1 MVRRVITHCAVYFQA
16 RLPRGW
22 FRRAVRVPF
31 FDGLPDFTLNL
42 FVITSKIGWVTERQN
57 LAIPIAIGCF
67 KGYGLKCPGW

>member
-31 FDGLPDFTLNL
+31 FDGLPDFTLRTYYLQNRL
-42 FVITSKIGWVTERQN
+42 GQN

-67 KGYGLKCPGW
+67 KK